1 MKLKNK
7 LFLIHLAFAL
17 IPLIIST
24 VFFYAMLADTYY
36 DSTAEYAA
44 VMIRQSAGNFDN
56 LIEEVE
62 RAAETL
68 EHEIMLQ
75 QALRERP
82 ELSSFDAYRIRMNRW
97 MKVLH
102 NYSTPRLDA
111 FYALGEYQML
121 SSNDTVSETNRF
133 KNEDWYQLA
142 IETDGPVWFASHEGS
157 FVRRSDERKISMVTP
172 VHDSLNDRLLGV
184 ILIDINETE
193 CQQMA
198 QIELDKSIQLQ
209 LLDENGNNVLGASGS
224 APMDDSTRNR
234 LGLSRKN
241 ITYAQ
246 TLSNGWE
253 LRAEV
258 PVGMLAMEKAVSLL
272 LLLGVLILMVIL
284 ISVLVS
290 IRVAMTVS
298 SPVVDLQRA
307 FSEVEN
313 GNFDVRVSDKASS
326 LEMSALNSSFNRML
340 QHLLELM
347 DQIMLNQKRL
357 RKAQLEALSAQINPH
372 FLYNTLDTIAWN
384 VRLGNNQSA
393 LDALYALTQ
402 LFRISISKGHDVI
415 PLEKE
420 FEHAAMY
427 LKLQAIRYSDLL
439 DYRIHLPES
448 CNGCLTVKLVL
459 QPLIENAIYHGIKE
473 VDRPGL
479 IEVEGREEAG
489 KIVMT
494 VTDNGV
500 GMDEELL
507 LRLNELL
514 SQGVSVDREVFGILN
529 VNLRIQMAYGA
540 EYGIRYESEKG
551 RYTRATVT
559 IPVRRDGSTE
569 QNSNL
574 QVINMSSA
582 KRSDSDDK
590 RSNSGR

>member
-17 IPLIIST
+17 IPLFISM
-24 VFFYAMLADTYY
+24 VFFYAMLTDTYY
-36 DSTAEYAA
+36 DSTAEYAS
-44 VMIRQSAGNFDN
+44 VMIQQSAEYVDN

-62 RAAETL
+62 RTAETL
-68 EHEIMLQ
+68 EHEITLQ

-142 IETDGPVWFASHEGS
+142 INTDGPVWFATHEGS
-157 FVRRSDERKISMVTP
+157 FVRESDERIISMVTP

-193 CQQMA
+193 FQQMA
-198 QIELDKSIQLQ
+198 QIKLDKSIQLQ
-209 LLDENGNNVLGASGS
+209 LLDAGGENVFGAYGGIS
-224 APMDDSTRNR
+224 MDDYTCNHF
-234 LGLSRKN
+234 GLSRKS

-246 TLSNGWE
+246 TLSNGWQ
-253 LRAEV
+253 LRAEI

-313 GNFDVRVSDKASS
+313 GNFDVRVSNTASS
-326 LEMSALNSSFNRML
+326 MEMASLNSSFNRML

-402 LFRISISKGHDVI
+402 LFRISISKGSEVI

-427 LKLQAIRYSDLL
+427 LRLQAIRYSDLL
-439 DYRIHLPES
+439 DYRIQLS
-448 CNGCLTVKLVL
+448 DCCKGCLTIKLVL

-473 VDRPGL
+473 IDRPGL
-479 IEVEGREEAG
+479 IEVEGHEEDG

-500 GMDEELL
+500 GMDAELL
-507 LRLNELL
+507 MRLNELL
-514 SQGVSVDREVFGILN
+514 GQSVSVDREVFGILN
-529 VNLRIQMAYGA
+529 VNLRLQMAYGA
-540 EYGIRYESEKG
+540 EYGIHYESEKG
-551 RYTRATVT
+551 SYTRATIT
-559 IPVRRDGSTE
+559 IPIRHDCNTE
-569 QNSNL
+569 QNSHF

-590 RSNSGR
+590 CSNSGR

>member
-24 VFFYAMLADTYY
+24 VFFYAMLTDTYY

-193 CQQMA
+193 FQQMA

-209 LLDENGNNVLGASGS
+209 LLDENGNDVLGASDS

-246 TLSNGWE
+246 MLSNGWE
-253 LRAEV
+253 LCAEV

-479 IEVEGREEAG
+479 IKVEGREEAG